1 MSAFVQFQ
9 NVGKTYHMGEVD
21 IEALRDV
28 NFTIEKGEFCVVVG
42 ASGAGK
48 TTILNIL
55 GGMDTLTTGK
65 VLLDGAEISA
75 YRKRS

>member
-1 MSAFVQFQ
+1 MSAFVEFR

-21 IEALRDV
+21 IEALKDV

-55 GGMDTLTTGK
+55 GGMDTLSSGQ
-65 VLLDGAEISA
+65 L
-75 YRKRS
+75 